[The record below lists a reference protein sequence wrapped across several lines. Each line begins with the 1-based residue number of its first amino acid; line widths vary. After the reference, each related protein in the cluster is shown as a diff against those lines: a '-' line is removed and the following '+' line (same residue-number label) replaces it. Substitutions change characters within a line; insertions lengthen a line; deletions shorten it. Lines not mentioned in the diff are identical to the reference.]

1 MAYEALARKWRP
13 KTFDEIVGQGHVTRA
28 LSNAITSGKIHHAYL
43 FSGTRG
49 VGKTT
54 FARILAR
61 ALNCENGPTP
71 TPCLA
76 CPSCVEVG
84 AGTDVQEID
93 GASNTG
99 IDDIRLLRENAAYAP
114 SRLRYKV
121 YIIDEVH
128 MLSKQAF
135 NGLLK
140 TLEEPPPRVVFI
152 LATTEPNRIPETI
165 LSRVQRFDFRMLTDA
180 EVRGR
185 LAQMAAA
192 EGIAVEEDALS
203 LLARYAFGSMRDGQS
218 LFEQAAVSGGGAV
231 TASLV
236 EGMLGLVGV
245 EAAIDLV
252 SDAVL
257 DGAGAALS
265 RFSSLLSRG
274 ADLKHLY
281 LSVIDVLRDAAVL
294 SFTGREALLFRHSP
308 ASLARMRDLVARRSR
323 EEWMFLLD
331 IAFRSERDVLATE
344 FPHLGFELLLLRLA
358 NAQGLLSVEALDAS
372 GDPPVAAGRA
382 GKTETAGDAKAEA
395 AAQKA
400 PAPTF
405 SRRAAPAGH
414 AVPPAPGAGSKAQG
428 AAKGGAS
435 KGDEKLWEAVRGI
448 LEGRRKTVL
457 LGLLSQ
463 MRGEMRGDEFV
474 VTCGHA
480 IMLDRLKERDKWEPF
495 LAAVEEAAGR
505 PVPVRLAESAEKKSP
520 EPDAGGGPPPAP
532 GGGGAGGPPR
542 PGPRGAPPQKKP
554 PAPSPRGRPGRG
566 PGAEGAGGTRGP
578 RGPAHVRG
586 LHARECATRP
596 RGARFAGGSGRGG
609 RAGRRT
615 RGSGSGR
622 GGGMTDF
629 KDLMRQAQDMRDRF
643 RRLQE
648 ELGARTVEGSAG
660 GGMVT
665 VVANGRQEI
674 LSVRVE
680 REVVSPD
687 DIGML
692 QDLVRAAVND
702 ALARSRELAAAEM
715 AKVTGGILPPGIL

>member
-71 TPCLA
+71 APCLV

-331 IAFRSERDVLATE
+331 IAFLSERDVLATE

-372 GDPPVAAGRA
+372 GDPPVAADRA

-520 EPDAGGGPPPAP
+520 EPDAAAAPAADLERKALEEPAVLEVLRTFEGSMLVNVQPAP
-532 GGGGAGGPPR
+532 A
-542 PGPRGAPPQKKP
+542 AH
-554 PAPSPRGRPGRG
+554 ASPEEA
-566 PGAEGAGGTRGP
+566 GAE
-578 RGPAHVRG
+578 
-586 LHARECATRP
+586 EE
-596 RGARFAGGSGRGG
+596 
-609 RAGRRT
+609 RAGEPEVP
-615 RGSGSGR
+615 
-622 GGGMTDF
+622 DP
-629 KDLMRQAQDMRDRF
+629 A
-643 RRLQE
+643 E
-648 ELGARTVEGSAG
+648 EE
-660 GGMVT
+660 
-665 VVANGRQEI
+665 E
-674 LSVRVE
+674 
-680 REVVSPD
+680 
-687 DIGML
+687 
-692 QDLVRAAVND
+692 
-702 ALARSRELAAAEM
+702 
-715 AKVTGGILPPGIL
+715 